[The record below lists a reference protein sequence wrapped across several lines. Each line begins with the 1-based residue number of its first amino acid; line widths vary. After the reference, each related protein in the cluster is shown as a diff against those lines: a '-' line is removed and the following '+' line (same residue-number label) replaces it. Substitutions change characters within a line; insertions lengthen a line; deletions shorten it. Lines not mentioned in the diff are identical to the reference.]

1 MGLYPHDTFRI
12 RPEFL
17 GFPQPGQIGD
27 TISAVTAQESV
38 KASGGAFVDRGKKKQ
53 TAGDHQKKTT
63 DDSVKCTKPTT
74 LQKVDYLD
82 HIEKTGLDVIDLMMR
97 HNTKVNVLTSK
108 LRERLSEKIENFSQ
122 LDNDSWRIVNYLN
135 PHQEQIRTLLEH

>member
-1 MGLYPHDTFRI
+1 
-12 RPEFL
+12 
-17 GFPQPGQIGD
+17 
-27 TISAVTAQESV
+27 
-38 KASGGAFVDRGKKKQ
+38 
-53 TAGDHQKKTT
+53 
-63 DDSVKCTKPTT
+63 
-74 LQKVDYLD
+74 VDYLD

-135 PHQEQIRTLLEH
+135 PHQE